1 MLGGAMVFLCLVV
14 AYSTWVW
21 RLALAEQR
29 ASDGDRYDLGPAGGA
44 TGGAGG
50 GSLGP

>member
-1 MLGGAMVFLCLVV
+1 MLGAAMVFLCLVV

-29 ASDGDRYDLGPAGGA
+29 ANDRDRYELGPAGGA

-50 GSLGP
+50 AASP